1 MEQKDYLELS
11 EDGKTVIK
19 CKEGYKGAM
28 VIPEGVTRIGD
39 NAFANCFSL
48 TSIEIPN
55 NVTVIGNGAFWFA
68 GLTSIVIPDSVT
80 VIGNDVFSS
89 CTSLKEIIVEKG
101 NPNYCSK
108 DGVLYSKDMSIL
120 VAVPCGKESIVLPD
134 SVIKIGYSAL
144 AGCENLTSIE
154 IPNSVTEIEDEA
166 FIDCSNL
173 TSIEIPDSVTVI
185 GNKAFWGCYGLT
197 SIKIPDSVIVIRDSA
212 FLWCSSLTEMH
223 FKHMT
228 PIVFSDLAFWQLD
241 ISNIT
246 LYVPKGAGE
255 AYRNSEYYKDFKE
268 IIEEA

>member
-1 MEQKDYLELS
+1 MEQHDYLKLS
-11 EDGKTVIK
+11 EDGQTVIK

-154 IPNSVTEIEDEA
+154 MPNSVTEIEDYA
-166 FIDCSNL
+166 FFFCSNLTSIKIPYSVTVIRARAFECCTNL
-173 TSIEIPDSVTVI
+173 TSIEIPESVTKICNGV
-185 GNKAFWGCYGLT
+185 FYGCSNL
-197 SIKIPDSVIVIRDSA
+197 VEFHLRH
-212 FLWCSSLTEMH
+212 TE
-223 FKHMT
+223 
-228 PIVFSDLAFWQLD
+228 PID
-241 ISNIT
+241 ISDSLEDLDLSKIT
-246 LYVPKGAGE
+246 LYIPKWAE
-255 AYRNSEYYKDFKE
+255 FNYRNHPLYCQFGK
-268 IIEEA
+268 IEAE